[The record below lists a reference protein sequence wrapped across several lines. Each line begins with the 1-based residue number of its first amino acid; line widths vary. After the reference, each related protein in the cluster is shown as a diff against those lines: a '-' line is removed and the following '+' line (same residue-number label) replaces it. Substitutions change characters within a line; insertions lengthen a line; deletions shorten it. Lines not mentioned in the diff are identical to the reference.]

1 MKQKNMKRLL
11 GLLLTGAMVV
21 GTLTGCGSAETKNE
35 SKTESKAESSALA
48 ESKNDSSASATS
60 EAAEETGV
68 TYPIEGDVTLTLALL
83 QESQVTSNGAKNLM
97 ETPFGKAWQE
107 QTGVTIEV
115 IQLADSDAMNLL
127 FAGGDLPDL
136 IYYNFQ
142 GGYPGG
148 AAKAIKDKIIQPL
161 NDYTDYLPDM
171 MSALESDSDYIKSTM
186 TDNGDIIGGPFVRDS
201 EILRTSA
208 GMMLREDWLNE
219 LGLEVPQTPDELY
232 DVLKAFKEEKGVEAP
247 WSSSMKWLLQQ
258 ALGQGHITSPFGL
271 VKTDFYQVDGI
282 VHYGYY
288 ESEYKDVLAWLNKL
302 YEEGL
307 LDANFQTLDQATE
320 NSNIMNGVSGMTIG
334 PAGSCLGT
342 YINTMKESDPNYS
355 LVGLAPLVANDGEV
369 AMSTHYDNAVTGKFL
384 VMSPQCENKE
394 VAARFINYGYTE
406 AGRMF
411 FNFGIEG
418 ESYTMVDGYPTY
430 TDVIL
435 NNPDGLTV
443 QQAMAQ
449 YERAWQDGP
458 FFQMEEY
465 IEQYYQLDQQKQ
477 ALAAWSTSNAAD
489 YQMPAVAIDEEDAS
503 EYSKLTADI
512 TVYIVEMVV
521 KYITGQKS
529 LDTFETEYLPTLKN
543 MGVER
548 VIEINQTALDRY
560 NAR

>member
-1 MKQKNMKRLL
+1 MKQKNAKRLL
-11 GLLLTGAMVV
+11 GLLLAGAMIV
-21 GTLTGCGSAETKNE
+21 GTLTGCGSSGDT
-35 SKTESKAESSALA
+35 KTESKAESSTATDGKA
-48 ESKNDSSASATS
+48 ESSAAASS
-60 EAAEETGV
+60 EAEQEAEGV
-68 TYPIEGDVTLTLALL
+68 TYPIERNVTLTLALVE
-83 QESQVTSNGAKNLM
+83 ESQVTSNGAKNLM

-115 IQLADSDAMNLL
+115 IQLTDNDAMNLL

-136 IYYNFQ
+136 IYYNFAT
-142 GGYPGG
+142 GYTGG

-171 MSALESDSDYIKSTM
+171 MAALEIDSNYMKSTT
-186 TDNGDIIGGPFVRDS
+186 TDNGDIIGGPFVRDD
-201 EILRTSA
+201 EMLKTSA
-208 GMMLREDWLNE
+208 GMMLREDWLND

-232 DVLKAFKEEKGVEAP
+232 NVLKAFKEEKGAEAP
-247 WSSSMKWLLQQ
+247 WSSTMWWLRDV
-258 ALGQGHITSPFGL
+258 ALGHGLITSPFGL
-271 VKTDFYQVDGI
+271 VKTNFYQVDGT

-302 YEEGL
+302 YEDGL
-307 LDANFQTLDQATE
+307 LDANFQTLDGATM

-334 PAGSCLGT
+334 PTGSCLGT

-369 AMSTHYDNAVTGKFL
+369 AMSTHYDNAVTGYYL
-384 VMSPQCENKE
+384 VMSPQCQNKAA
-394 VAARFINYGYTE
+394 AARFINYGFTE
-406 AGRMF
+406 AGRLL

-449 YERAWQDGP
+449 YQRAWKDGP
-458 FFQMEEY
+458 FLQMEAY
-465 IEQYYQLDQQKQ
+465 IEQYYQLDQQRE

-489 YQMPAVAIDEEDAS
+489 YQMPAVVIAEEDAS

-512 TVYIVEMVV
+512 NVYTQEMAI
-521 KYITGQKS
+521 KYITGQES
-529 LDTFETEYLPTLKN
+529 LDTFETEYLPTLKG
-543 MGVER
+543 MGIER
-548 VIEINQTALDRY
+548 VIEMYQTALDKY
-560 NAR
+560 NER